1 MKLDQIFN
9 KCLKLLLSKRQ
20 DYTASHDNHENFK
33 RSAELSSWFKDDT
46 DKAYVILIGTKLARL
61 ASLLSSNTK
70 NPNYESINDTF
81 EDLINYCALWY
92 ERRSEEIYNFPSSQI
107 EYRCDICGYA
117 NYNKVAFVEHSI
129 AMHSAIHNVEQG
141 TLKFPNGVLRVL

>member
-1 MKLDQIFN
+1 MKLDQIFDT
-9 KCLKLLLSKRQ
+9 CLELSLSKRQ

-61 ASLLSSNTK
+61 ASLLNSNK
-70 NPNYESINDTF
+70 QPNNESINDSF

-92 ERRSEEIYNFPSSQI
+92 ERKSEEVYDFPLSQI
-107 EYRCDICGYA
+107 EYKCDICGYA
-117 NYNKVAFVEHSI
+117 NFNKEEFIKHSI

-141 TLKFPNGVLRVL
+141 TLKFPNGSIQVL